1 MGARVVAVCTS
12 AERGRKRAAERAEFV
27 AGHGIAGDAH
37 AGPTHRQISLL
48 DERDVESLRAQGLSL
63 EPGAFGEN
71 LVLAGLDLEA
81 LGAGSRLSVGAAE
94 IELTQVG
101 KVCHEPCSNYA
112 QAGDCVMPRAG
123 VFARVL
129 RGGEVAPGDH
139 VALVAVV
146 PRSMIQAAVLTV
158 SDRCAA
164 GQTRDTAG
172 PAVAAELEAALGARV
187 ARVVLVPDEA
197 DVIAREL
204 EQLAG
209 QRLDLVLTAGG
220 TGCGPRDVT
229 PEATRRV
236 IDRELPGLAEAMRA
250 ASARITPH
258 ALLQRGIAGTRHD
271 TLIVNLP
278 GSEQAALENLRAIL
292 PALPHAVRLLRGEA
306 AHAEADRS
314 RSA

>member
-48 DERDVESLRAQGLSL
+48 DERDVESMRAQGLSL

-101 KVCHEPCSNYA
+101 KVCHEPCSIYA